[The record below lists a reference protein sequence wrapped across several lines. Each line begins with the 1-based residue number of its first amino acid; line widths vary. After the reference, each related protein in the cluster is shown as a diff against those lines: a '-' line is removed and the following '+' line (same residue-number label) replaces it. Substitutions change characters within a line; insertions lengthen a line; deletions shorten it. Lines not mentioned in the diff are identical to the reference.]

1 MPANFRSRQGR
12 IAVPVLALSLSKRPR
27 ETIPASRVVCG
38 EETIGGAHA
47 NLNSRHG
54 GRHWHGHRRAGTGS
68 AVDGAWPEQIQSDKQ
83 MQEEADK
90 GIKTRDSGES
100 GFVGQQESSGASA
113 HPPGRPDAS
122 GSQTTGSGAGSA
134 SGQGSETNRTP
145 R

>member
-1 MPANFRSRQGR
+1 MRTSILATAAAIGMAIAAPAQAQQSTAPGQQ
-12 IAVPVLALSLSKRPR
+12 
-27 ETIPASRVVCG
+27 
-38 EETIGGAHA
+38 
-47 NLNSRHG
+47 
-54 GRHWHGHRRAGTGS
+54 
-68 AVDGAWPEQIQSDKQ
+68 QIQSDKQ